1 MEPGRFAGNPP
12 YYVLLEVS
20 PDADAA
26 SVQAAFRRQVL
37 RYHPDV
43 NPDPGAAARMRDIN
57 AAYAILS
64 DPVRRA
70 AYDAAHAV
78 DRSGGAVYAGA
89 RPATTATA
97 RGVGVR
103 AAGGSYAPRWG
114 GAVGGPRPAA
124 TVGVAT
130 ATTHGTSFLDPDQ
143 PPAHAARQAAPQ
155 APDLGWAARVARAMD
170 VFAPGVVRE
179 VSPTVSRATVTP
191 VAGASRMRT
200 IGGVLAAL
208 MIALAGAAAGTALW
222 GGPGILSTASVASG
236 ASLPGAQMV
245 APAPRQAVLPAKP
258 ATVAVLGQS
267 TAAEPVAPS
276 APAVPVAQ
284 SGAGIPAPLAPLGAP
299 VAPVGAPGSV
309 AGAPVV
315 NAPVVA
321 VPGAS
326 VPVSAAADASR
337 PVNASSNAATTTTNA
352 AAAPAN
358 DASRAAAT
366 PAASVT
372 PGLRALN
379 SYDQAWT
386 AYASTLRRVASG
398 DATSSGAP
406 LAMARARL
414 LEARTVW
421 IRQAATTAD
430 PVAAG
435 RMRDAITLTAEADD
449 LARDAAS
456 LVANA
461 SGAPVPAAKSLLD
474 EAARRHARALATWAA
489 ANTPT

>member
-43 NPDPGAAARMRDIN
+43 NPDPGAAGRMRDIN

-103 AAGGSYAPRWG
+103 ASGGSYAPRWG
-114 GAVGGPRPAA
+114 GAVGGARPAA

-143 PPAHAARQAAPQ
+143 PPTPPTRQPAPQ

-299 VAPVGAPGSV
+299 VAPVGAAGSV
-309 AGAPVV
+309 VNAPVV
-315 NAPVVA
+315 NAPA
-321 VPGAS
+321 VPVNGTTGS
-326 VPVSAAADASR
+326 VEAAPDVSR
-337 PVNASSNAATTTTNA
+337 PVNTAPTNPIT
-352 AAAPAN
+352 APAN
-358 DASRAAAT
+358 PAPRAAAT
-366 PAASVT
+366 PATVASAT

-379 SYDQAWT
+379 TYDQAWT
-386 AYASTLRRVASG
+386 AYASTLRRVAAG

-421 IRQAATTAD
+421 IRQAAASAD

-449 LARDAAS
+449 LARDVAA

-489 ANTPT
+489 ANTPA

>member
-37 RYHPDV
+37 RFHPDV

-64 DPVRRA
+64 DPIRRA

-78 DRSGGAVYAGA
+78 DRSGGAVYAGP

-114 GAVGGPRPAA
+114 GTVGGARPAA

-143 PPAHAARQAAPQ
+143 PPSHPTRQAAPQ

-191 VAGASRMRT
+191 VSGASRMRA

-208 MIALAGAAAGTALW
+208 ILALVGAAAGTALW

-236 ASLPGAQMV
+236 ASLPGAPMV
-245 APAPRQAVLPAKP
+245 APAPRQVALPAKP
-258 ATVAVLGQS
+258 ATVSVLGQAP
-267 TAAEPVAPS
+267 AAEPVAPI
-276 APAVPVAQ
+276 APVAPV
-284 SGAGIPAPLAPLGAP
+284 GAAIPAPLAPLSAQAGAVGPIPGAP
-299 VAPVGAPGSV
+299 P
-309 AGAPVV
+309 AGAP
-315 NAPVVA
+315 AVA
-321 VPGAS
+321 VNGAS
-326 VPVSAAADASR
+326 GPVAASADTSR
-337 PVNASSNAATTTTNA
+337 PANPATTGATTNA
-352 AAAPAN
+352 VAAPAN
-358 DASRAAAT
+358 AAPRAAAT

-386 AYASTLRRVASG
+386 AYATVLRRVAAG
-398 DATSSGAP
+398 DGSSSGAP
-406 LAMARARL
+406 LTIARARL
-414 LEARTVW
+414 LEARAAW
-421 IRQAATTAD
+421 MRQAVATAD
-430 PVAAG
+430 PAVAA
-435 RMRDAITLTAEADD
+435 RTREAISLTSEADN
-449 LARDAAS
+449 LARDAAT
-456 LVANA
+456 LIAGAN
-461 SGAPVPAAKSLLD
+461 GAPVPAAKALLD
-474 EAARRHARALATWAA
+474 EAARRHARALSTWAA
-489 ANTPT
+489 ANTPA

>member
-315 NAPVVA
+315 NPPAVA

-352 AAAPAN
+352 APAN
-358 DASRAAAT
+358 DAPRAAAT

-372 PGLRALN
+372 SGLRALN

-430 PVAAG
+430 PIAAG

-456 LVANA
+456 LVSSAN
-461 SGAPVPAAKSLLD
+461 GAPVPAAKSLLD

-489 ANTPT
+489 ANTPA

>member
-43 NPDPGAAARMRDIN
+43 NPDPSAAARMRDIN

-64 DPVRRA
+64 DPIRRA
-70 AYDAAHAV
+70 AYDAAHTA
-78 DRSGGAVYAGA
+78 DRTGGAVYAGP

-97 RGVGVR
+97 RGIGVR
-103 AAGGSYAPRWG
+103 AGGGSYAPQWG
-114 GAVGGPRPAA
+114 GAIGSARPAA

-143 PPAHAARQAAPQ
+143 PPSHPARQAAPQ

-191 VAGASRMRT
+191 VGGASRMRA
-200 IGGVLAAL
+200 IGGILAAL
-208 MIALAGAAAGTALW
+208 ILALVGAAAGTALW

-236 ASLPGAQMV
+236 ASIPGAPMV
-245 APAPRQAVLPAKP
+245 APAPRQASLPAKP
-258 ATVAVLGQS
+258 ATVSVLGQA
-267 TAAEPVAPS
+267 TAAEPVAPI
-276 APAVPVAQ
+276 APGVPEAQ

-299 VAPVGAPGSV
+299 VAPVGASGSV
-309 AGAPVV
+309 GGAPVV
-315 NAPVVA
+315 NAPVVP
-321 VPGAS
+321 VNGAS

-337 PVNASSNAATTTTNA
+337 PVNVSSNAATTSTNV
-352 AAAPAN
+352 APAN
-358 DASRAAAT
+358 DARRVAAT

-386 AYASTLRRVASG
+386 AYATVLRRVAAG
-398 DATSSGAP
+398 DSTSSGAP

-414 LEARTVW
+414 LEARTAWV
-421 IRQAATTAD
+421 RQAVATAD
-430 PVAAG
+430 PAAAA
-435 RMRDAITLTAEADD
+435 RMREAIALTSEADD

-456 LVANA
+456 LVSGAN
-461 SGAPVPAAKSLLD
+461 GAPVPAAKSLLD

-489 ANTPT
+489 ADTPA

>member
-103 AAGGSYAPRWG
+103 ASGGSYAPRWG
-114 GAVGGPRPAA
+114 GVVGGTRPAA

-143 PPAHAARQAAPQ
+143 PAAPPTRQAAPQ

-200 IGGVLAAL
+200 IGGVIAAI

-222 GGPGILSTASVASG
+222 GGPGILSTASVATG
-236 ASLPGAQMV
+236 ATLPGAQMA

-258 ATVAVLGQS
+258 ATVSVLGQV
-267 TAAEPVAPS
+267 TAAEPVAPI
-276 APAVPVAQ
+276 APALPVAQ

-299 VAPVGAPGSV
+299 VAPANASGSVDGAPLVS
-309 AGAPVV
+309 APVV
-315 NAPVVA
+315 PVH
-321 VPGAS
+321 GAS
-326 VPVSAAADASR
+326 VSAAAAADASR
-337 PVNASSNAATTTTNA
+337 PVNASSNATSAHTNDSRANTAPRAATT
-352 AAAPAN
+352 PV
-358 DASRAAAT
+358 
-366 PAASVT
+366 ASVT

-386 AYASTLRRVASG
+386 AYATVLRRVAAG
-398 DATSSGAP
+398 DAASSGAP
-406 LAMARARL
+406 LTIARTRL
-414 LEARTVW
+414 LEARTAWV
-421 IRQAATTAD
+421 RQAVATAD
-430 PVAAG
+430 PAAAA
-435 RMRDAITLTAEADD
+435 RTREAIALTSEADD
-449 LARDAAS
+449 LTRDAAS
-456 LVANA
+456 LVSSAN
-461 SGAPVPAAKSLLD
+461 GAPVPAAKTLLD

-489 ANTPT
+489 ANSPT

>member
-315 NAPVVA
+315 NPPVVA
-321 VPGAS
+321 VTGAS

-352 AAAPAN
+352 APAN
-358 DASRAAAT
+358 DAPRAAAT

-449 LARDAAS
+449 LARAVAA

-474 EAARRHARALATWAA
+474 EAARRHARALAAWAA
-489 ANTPT
+489 ANTPA

>member
-43 NPDPGAAARMRDIN
+43 NPDPGAAGRMRDIN

-103 AAGGSYAPRWG
+103 ASGGSYAPRWG
-114 GAVGGPRPAA
+114 GAVGGARPAA

-143 PPAHAARQAAPQ
+143 PPTPPTRQPAPQ

-315 NAPVVA
+315 NPPAVA

-337 PVNASSNAATTTTNA
+337 PVNASSNAAMTTTN
-352 AAAPAN
+352 AAPAN
-358 DASRAAAT
+358 DAPRAAAT

-386 AYASTLRRVASG
+386 AYATVLRRVAAG
-398 DATSSGAP
+398 DTTMSGAP

-414 LEARTVW
+414 LEARTAWV
-421 IRQAATTAD
+421 RQAVATAD
-430 PVAAG
+430 PAAAA
-435 RMRDAITLTAEADD
+435 RTREAIALTSEADD

-456 LVANA
+456 LV
-461 SGAPVPAAKSLLD
+461 SGANGSPVPAAKSLLD

-489 ANTPT
+489 ANTPA

>member
-70 AYDAAHAV
+70 AYDAAHAI

-103 AAGGSYAPRWG
+103 ASGGSYAPRWG
-114 GAVGGPRPAA
+114 GAVGGARPAA

-143 PPAHAARQAAPQ
+143 PPAAPARQAAPQ

-236 ASLPGAQMV
+236 AALPGAQMV
-245 APAPRQAVLPAKP
+245 APAPRQAVVPAKP

-267 TAAEPVAPS
+267 TASEPVAPI
-276 APAVPVAQ
+276 APAVPVAP

-299 VAPVGAPGSV
+299 VAPAGAAGSV
-309 AGAPVV
+309 ANAPVV
-315 NAPVVA
+315 NAPA
-321 VPGAS
+321 VPVNGATGS
-326 VPVSAAADASR
+326 VEAAPDVSR
-337 PVNASSNAATTTTNA
+337 PVNPSPNAATTNPIVEA
-352 AAAPAN
+352 ANPAP
-358 DASRAAAT
+358 RAAAT
-366 PAASVT
+366 PAAVASAT

-379 SYDQAWT
+379 TYDQAWT

-398 DATSSGAP
+398 DVTSSGAP
-406 LAMARARL
+406 LAMARMRL

-421 IRQAATTAD
+421 IRQAASSAD
-430 PVAAG
+430 PIAAG
-435 RMRDAITLTAEADD
+435 RMREAITLTAEADD
-449 LARDAAS
+449 LARDAAA

-461 SGAPVPAAKSLLD
+461 SGAPAPAAKSLLD

-489 ANTPT
+489 ANTPA

>member
-78 DRSGGAVYAGA
+78 DRSGGAVYAGT

-315 NAPVVA
+315 NPPAVA
-321 VPGAS
+321 VTGAS

-352 AAAPAN
+352 APAN
-358 DASRAAAT
+358 DAPRAAAT

-372 PGLRALN
+372 SGLRALN

-489 ANTPT
+489 ANTPA

>member
-245 APAPRQAVLPAKP
+245 APAPRQAIVPAKP

-267 TAAEPVAPS
+267 TASEPVAPI
-276 APAVPVAQ
+276 APAVPVAP

-352 AAAPAN
+352 APAN
-358 DASRAAAT
+358 DAPRAAAT

-386 AYASTLRRVASG
+386 AYATVLRRVAAG
-398 DATSSGAP
+398 DTTLSGAP

-489 ANTPT
+489 ANTPA